1 MIKLSLTLFVIS
13 ILLVNCA
20 THSYLDTAQFRD
32 RDYNIDKIS
41 LTDNG
46 LSQSEINSISST
58 KLPSNFPVD
67 LSIIL
72 MKDYY
77 IENTIEQVFLQNLV
91 DSLKKSDKIE
101 RIMPIPRFLIPQTVS
116 FSKVQELGIRSLTE
130 YVVVFDLNSETLFK
144 IEELINSKVEITST
158 IDFILVDSKT
168 TAIIA
173 ADRLNSS
180 IIYDSQIFKNTN
192 RKKAQEEIFSEQGK
206 IFAQIIK
213 NIFNK

>member
-101 RIMPIPRFLIPQTVS
+101 RIMPIPRFLISQTVS